1 VEPITLCGL
10 VVVVF
15 GLWIELEAVIGQML
29 NAIGRVRLWGGR
41 TAMGSLK
48 KS

>member
-1 VEPITLCGL
+1 MEPITLCGL

-29 NAIGRVRLWGGR
+29 NAVGRLCLWAGR
-41 TAMGSLK
+41 TSMASRR
-48 KS
+48 